1 MMSSPDKNPPQRTFK
16 KLRVS
21 LTRSCNFG
29 CVYCAA
35 DGKSVVDPQITPVE
49 QFMSWIAELCAV
61 APIQKIRL
69 TGGEPTLYRDLVQLI
84 AAIKQTTAAQVYLTT
99 NGHRLRKLAGPLK
112 DAGLDGVNV
121 SLDAIE
127 PEVFTAMGG
136 RNYAAVIQGI
146 HDAVDVGLQVKINT
160 TLMAEMNDNQ
170 ILPLLDFA
178 YSFGTRGLRGNRA
191 MEGVAANHGI
201 VVRFL
206 ELMAM
211 GHLHQAAGRR
221 LVTAE
226 QILAEVR
233 SRHSVGVVGRAVSDT
248 TIHYELERG
257 QVFGIIA
264 NSSVP
269 FCSDCDRLRL
279 DSAGRVYGCLSNPKG
294 ISLSGAGDTA
304 AVLREAMQLK
314 QPQKF
319 TGSALLM
326 REVGG

>member
-1 MMSSPDKNPPQRTFK
+1 MSERIFR

-35 DGKSVVDPQITPVE
+35 DGKAVKDPQITPPE
-49 QFMSWIAELCAV
+49 QFMRWIEDIASV
-61 APIQKIRL
+61 AAISKIRL
-69 TGGEPTLYRDLVQLI
+69 TGGEPTLYPHLPELVGALK
-84 AAIKQTTAAQVYLTT
+84 ARTSARVYLTT
-99 NGHRLRKLAGPLK
+99 NGHRLRELAAPLK
-112 DAGLDGVNV
+112 DAGLDGVNI

-127 PEVFTAMGG
+127 PEVFKAMGG
-136 RNYAAVIQGI
+136 RNYAAVIQGV
-146 HDAVDVGLQVKINT
+146 HDAVDAGLQVKINT

-178 YSFGTRGLRGNRA
+178 YGFETGATGGNR
-191 MEGVAANHGI
+191 NI

-211 GHLHQAAGRR
+211 GHLHGHAGRR
-221 LVTAE
+221 LVTTD
-226 QILAEVR
+226 QILGTIAA
-233 SRHSVGVVGRAVSDT
+233 RHEISELGRKPSDT
-248 TIHYELERG
+248 TRHYKLERG

-264 NSSVP
+264 NTTIP

-279 DSAGRVYGCLSNPKG
+279 DAAGRVYGCLSQPKG
-294 ISLSGAGDTA
+294 IPLSGVTNVAD
-304 AVLREAMQLK
+304 VLAEAMALK
-314 QPQKF
+314 QVQGF
-319 TGSALLM
+319 TGSVLNM